1 MDGMV
6 GEMFSEWADVVERQ
20 RQERGM
26 DIEEAWTWHMMA
38 YDL

>member
-6 GEMFSEWADVVERQ
+6 GEVFSEWADVVERQ

-26 DIEEAWTWHMMA
+26 DMKRLGRGT
-38 YDL
+38 